1 MPSPGADR
9 ITVTDR
15 FPTVTVVRSAERD
28 RWRDGAVDSRQSF
41 PATGAFDLAAGA
53 FGALLIHNDDVVGP
67 GEGFEVHDHRDV
79 EIVTWVLA
87 GRVRHTDRAGHT
99 GVVGPG
105 QVQRISAGR
114 GISHTE
120 HNAAGA
126 LERERLR
133 VVQMWIAPDTAGG
146 DPGYAQADFSGALS
160 AGDPVTVVSGL
171 ARDAGSPA
179 LAIGNSQVALH
190 IARPRPGRP
199 ITLPGARYGHLFV
212 ATGSA
217 EVSVDHGDG
226 PAEKPVALGAGDAL
240 RVGDAGQLTVTASS
254 PGGAAAAP
262 GDEADAP
269 TEILYWEMHAGLAG
283 R

>member
-1 MPSPGADR
+1 
-9 ITVTDR
+9 
-15 FPTVTVVRSAERD
+15 
-28 RWRDGAVDSRQSF
+28 
-41 PATGAFDLAAGA
+41 GA
-53 FGALLIHNDDVVGP
+53 FGALLTHNADVVGP

-160 AGDPVTVVSGL
+160 AGDPVTVVSWL
-171 ARDAGSPA
+171 ARDAASAAHEAGCAQIVLTS
-179 LAIGNSQVALH
+179 
-190 IARPRPGRP
+190 AR
-199 ITLPGARYGHLFV
+199 
-212 ATGSA
+212 
-217 EVSVDHGDG
+217 
-226 PAEKPVALGAGDAL
+226 
-240 RVGDAGQLTVTASS
+240 
-254 PGGAAAAP
+254 
-262 GDEADAP
+262 
-269 TEILYWEMHAGLAG
+269 
-283 R
+283 